1 MGVISLVEILT
12 ILRKI
17 LQVRINVHKIPG
29 YTLKSTLGS
38 GGMASVYLAVQHSL
52 ERQVAIKILA
62 AELINDPVVQS
73 QFKQES
79 RLVASL
85 NHPNIVQVID
95 SGTTAQGNPYFV
107 MPYVKSI
114 SLAAILKR
122 NDVSATRKLDIVIQ
136 TCKALAYAHRN
147 GIVHR
152 DIKPA
157 NILVDYDGHVRL
169 LDFGIAGYFTRE
181 AHSTELIMGTDAYMA
196 PEQIDGANKA
206 NALSDIYS
214 LGIVLHQL
222 FLGGLPYH
230 TSAQQ
235 IPPEKTRDDIAQQLA
250 PTIQQCIAASPDQ
263 RPTSA
268 EALCQQLLFIAQGR
282 HLRRQQW
289 QSDASDVPGEYKILD
304 LLKENPFG
312 ATYLACADSANT
324 QRRFL
329 VVKKQKLEHLGNAQL
344 VNSKLIHIKH
354 PHLARVYGTGK
365 NQRVFITVSEFLGAG
380 SLQERLMQSLNLG
393 QWVHIA
399 QQLCSGLA
407 CAHSHGIVHG
417 NLRPSN
423 ILFAENNFIK
433 LTDFGFPPHSYGE
446 QDNWYRQPAE
456 ELSSGAD
463 VYAAGS
469 ILFQLLSTQRPQNSL
484 FNWRNHWTL
493 RHVPLQLRKI
503 IIQMVQPQQAKRL
516 RAEQAMQALQ
526 AYYDQQDTRIAKK
539 IFI

>member
-1 MGVISLVEILT
+1 M
-12 ILRKI
+12 
-17 LQVRINVHKIPG
+17 HKIPG

-95 SGTTAQGNPYFV
+95 SGTTAQGHPYFV

-122 NDVSATRKLDIVIQ
+122 NDVATTRKLDIAIQ
-136 TCKALAYAHRN
+136 ICKALAYAHRN

-157 NILVDYDGHVRL
+157 NVLVDYEGHVRL
-169 LDFGIAGYFTRE
+169 LDFGIAGYFTSD
-181 AHSTELIMGTDAYMA
+181 AQHNAGLVMGTDAYMA
-196 PEQIDGANKA
+196 PEQIDGAGKA
-206 NALSDIYS
+206 TALSDIYS
-214 LGIVLHQL
+214 LGVVLHQL
-222 FLGGLPYH
+222 FLGGLPYQ
-230 TSAQQ
+230 TSALQTST
-235 IPPEKTRDDIAQQLA
+235 EKTRDNITEQLE
-250 PTIQQCIAASPDQ
+250 PVIQQCIAASPNQ
-263 RPTSA
+263 RPASA
-268 EALCQQLLFIAQGR
+268 EALCEQLLLIAQGR

-289 QSDASDVPGEYKILD
+289 QSDTSDVPNNYKILD

-344 VNSKLIHIKH
+344 INSKLIDIKH

-380 SLQERLMQSLNLG
+380 SLQERLTQSLNLG

-399 QQLCSGLA
+399 QQLCSALA
-407 CAHSHGIVHG
+407 CTHSHGIVHG

-433 LTDFGFPPHSYGE
+433 LTDFGFPPHSYGD

-456 ELSSGAD
+456 ELSTSAD
-463 VYAAGS
+463 IYAAGA
-469 ILFQLLSTQRPQNSL
+469 ILFQLLSTQRPQHSL

-493 RHVPLQLRKI
+493 RHVPLPLRKI
-503 IIQMVQPQQAKRL
+503 IINMVQPQQTKRL
-516 RAEQAMQALQ
+516 NAEQAMQALQ
-526 AYYDQQDTRIAKK
+526 AYYDRQDTRIAKK
-539 IFI
+539 VFI